1 MPLNKNLID
10 KFINITSMAA
20 VASYKYVGKKDK
32 KLADKAATDEMRKNI
47 NILDIKGEVVIGEGE
62 LDEAPMLFIGEKLG
76 TGIGPEIDIA
86 VDPLEGTNFAANNLP
101 GALSVMA
108 IAPKGNLFKAPET
121 YMNKLAVGKDVPKDA
136 VDLDFTVEKNIKNLS
151 EVKNKKISDL
161 TACILDRPRHKNIIE
176 ELKKLNVNLKLISDG
191 DISGALLVTDK
202 KYNVDIF
209 LGIGGGPEGVLA
221 ASALDAFECKFQ
233 GRFLFKTSND
243 IKRAKK
249 MGINDINK
257 KYDLKEIVKEDSIFC
272 ATGITNGD
280 LVKGIEYKN
289 NIYISETLITHKAGK
304 LTKIIRRE
312 NILKT

>member
-136 VDLDFTVEKNIKNLS
+136 VDLDFTVEKNIKNLA

-176 ELKKLNVNLKLISDG
+176 ELKKLKVNLKLISDG

-243 IKRAKK
+243 IIRAKK